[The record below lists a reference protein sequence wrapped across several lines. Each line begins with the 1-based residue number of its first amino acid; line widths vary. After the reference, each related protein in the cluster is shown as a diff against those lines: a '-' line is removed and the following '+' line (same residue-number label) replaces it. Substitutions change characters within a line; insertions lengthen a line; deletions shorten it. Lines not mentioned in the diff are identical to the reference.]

1 MQNFF
6 KNKKGF
12 TLIELLVVIAI
23 IGVLSSIVISSLA
36 KARESSQIATNI
48 ANLKM
53 LRDAVESYYAEYGV
67 YPDAT
72 GGWRG
77 NGSCWGTSAVNWM
90 PQLVSSGYAKLPLP
104 QAEGWIGNCS
114 GPLFIYTSNGSEYK
128 LLSHQD
134 RYTLQAIAKYPSLRD
149 PRRPTHAIGFWSAG
163 GGSF

>member
-1 MQNFF
+1 MQKFF

-23 IGVLSSIVISSLA
+23 IGVLSSVVISSLA

-53 LRDAVESYYAEYGV
+53 LRDAIESYYAEYGV

-104 QAEGWIGNCS
+104 QAEGWTGACTD
-114 GPLFIYTSNGSEYK
+114 PMFIYTSNRTEYK
-128 LLSHQD
+128 ILSHND
-134 RYTLQAIAKYPSLRD
+134 RYVTQAYTKYPSLRD
-149 PRRPTHAIGFWSAG
+149 PMRPHAFGFWSAG
-163 GGSF
+163 GRSF